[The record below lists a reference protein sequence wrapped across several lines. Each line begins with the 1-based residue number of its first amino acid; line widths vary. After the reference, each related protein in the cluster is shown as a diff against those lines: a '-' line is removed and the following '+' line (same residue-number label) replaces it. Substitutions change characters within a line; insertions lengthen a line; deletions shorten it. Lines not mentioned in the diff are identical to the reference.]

1 MTTQSNNNKLAK
13 ILIAVLLVLLVSLAG
28 YTYSLIQQN
37 NETVL
42 FLEADKAKVQDELKS
57 LVASYNEMLQD
68 QKSKDEEL
76 IAARDRILILL
87 DSVKDYKANLSDIV
101 RYKAQLRGLKNER
114 TQLFKRADSLLAVT
128 ERLTREKDSTTVVL
142 NKTVRAVDSVTT
154 SNIQMFSSLKKGA
167 LIDIASV
174 SATAI
179 IVRKGGKIK
188 PTSRAGRADKIQ
200 VCYIIAPNVLTQP
213 AERLLYV
220 QVINPENNI
229 IGDKSNIT
237 FGQDVLTYSASDTV
251 FYENQALDVCTI
263 VGGTSKELIKGM
275 YTISIF
281 DADRQIGST
290 TLMLK

>member
-142 NKTVRAVDSVTT
+142 NKTVRVVDSVTT
-154 SNIQMFSSLKKGA
+154 SNIQMSSSLKKGA

-174 SATAI
+174 STTAI

-188 PTSRAGRADKIQ
+188 PTNRAGRADKIQ
-200 VCYIIAPNVLTQP
+200 VCYTIAPNVLTQP

-220 QVINPENNI
+220 QVINPDNNI

-237 FGQDVLTYSASDTV
+237 FGQDVLTYSARDTV